1 MSKKN
6 PLVYLDVSIDG
17 DPIERMIFELFSG
30 TVPKT
35 AREFSG
41 TLYWR
46 KGEWSENWKTLHYKG
61 SFFHHIIKGSLAQQ
75 PRLGIPERSV
85 IRKAGS
91 IYLHKHGEVDGSK
104 VRVQVDI
111 EEKTCDATNSWGL
124 CNACLSPLMWGL
136 TTKNYCLMSFILV
149 SHKRGPLERYIKT
162 TRTKLGSWKLSR
174 FSIILIMP
182 ILFYHLCRN
191 IMTYLKSYVCSQAKL
206 WSKSVYAVSLKT

>member
-1 MSKKN
+1 MSIGVMSN
-6 PLVYLDVSIDG
+6 GLRS
-17 DPIERMIFELFSG
+17 R
-30 TVPKT
+30 
-35 AREFSG
+35 
-41 TLYWR
+41 
-46 KGEWSENWKTLHYKG
+46 
-61 SFFHHIIKGSLAQQ
+61 QQ

-149 SHKRGPLERYIKT
+149 SNTRMPLE
-162 TRTKLGSWKLSR
+162 
-174 FSIILIMP
+174 
-182 ILFYHLCRN
+182 RN

-206 WSKSVYAVSLKT
+206 WSKSVCAVSLKT

>member
-1 MSKKN
+1 MSIGVMSN
-6 PLVYLDVSIDG
+6 GLRS
-17 DPIERMIFELFSG
+17 R
-30 TVPKT
+30 
-35 AREFSG
+35 
-41 TLYWR
+41 
-46 KGEWSENWKTLHYKG
+46 
-61 SFFHHIIKGSLAQQ
+61 QQ

-149 SHKRGPLERYIKT
+149 SNTRMPLERLYQSFDF
-162 TRTKLGSWKLSR
+162 LEA
-174 FSIILIMP
+174 FD
-182 ILFYHLCRN
+182 
-191 IMTYLKSYVCSQAKL
+191 
-206 WSKSVYAVSLKT
+206 